1 MNMRVLKS
9 LVIAAILLAPLML
22 TGCNTVAGAGQDLTG
37 AAKTVQQK
45 L

>member
-1 MNMRVLKS
+1 MNMRVLTS
-9 LVIAAILLAPLML
+9 MAITAILLAPLLL

>member
-1 MNMRVLKS
+1 MRVLKS